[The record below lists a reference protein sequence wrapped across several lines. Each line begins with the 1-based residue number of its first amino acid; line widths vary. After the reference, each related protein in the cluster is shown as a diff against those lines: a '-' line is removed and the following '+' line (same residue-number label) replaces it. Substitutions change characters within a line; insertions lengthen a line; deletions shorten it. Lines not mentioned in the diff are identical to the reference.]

1 MIHVHDWMLMVY
13 KVFFNNIVKSIHQIL
28 CFLNFS
34 HILKLFEKIHVYFE
48 LMCCQ
53 CVKKMYYNITQ
64 NSVICALLSH
74 DWQLQK
80 FSDYTLKLL
89 VIVPAQKWFKSFLD
103 LCCSDK
109 LINVEYLRNK

>member
-13 KVFFNNIVKSIHQIL
+13 KVFFNNIVKNIHQIL

-34 HILKLFEKIHVYFE
+34 HTLKLFKKIHVYFE

-53 CVKKMYYNITQ
+53 YVKKMYYNITQ
-64 NSVICALLSH
+64 SSVICALLSH